1 MGKELEKIIA
11 IVRANTYN
19 EELAER
25 YIRELLD
32 EDKLYE

>member
-1 MGKELEKIIA
+1 MEKELEKIIA
-11 IVRANTYN
+11 MVRANTYR
-19 EELAER
+19 EELADQ